1 VRNATLAAKII
12 RCGIRVIQLVT
23 LLLTLH
29 TAAAPADNYIRFGM
43 RIGAV
48 VLPFLIAGLN
58 DHMPGD
64 YCQQVVNSDPAAW
77 QPFK

>member
-1 VRNATLAAKII
+1 M
-12 RCGIRVIQLVT
+12 
-23 LLLTLH
+23 LTLECCLC
-29 TAAAPADNYIRFGM
+29 AALADNYIRFGM

-64 YCQQVVNSDPAAW
+64 YCQQVANSDPTAW
-77 QPFK
+77 QPFRWVAL

>member
-1 VRNATLAAKII
+1 M
-12 RCGIRVIQLVT
+12 LV
-23 LLLTLH
+23 LLLLLALLLPIT
-29 TAAAPADNYIRFGM
+29 DNYIRYGM

-48 VLPFLIAGLN
+48 LLPFLIAGLN

-64 YCQQVVNSDPAAW
+64 YCQSIINSNPLAW